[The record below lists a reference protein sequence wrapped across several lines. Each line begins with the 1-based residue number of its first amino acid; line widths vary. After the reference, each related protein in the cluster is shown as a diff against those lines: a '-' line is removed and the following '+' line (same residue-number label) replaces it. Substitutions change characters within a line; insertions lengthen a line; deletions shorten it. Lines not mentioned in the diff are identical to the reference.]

1 MTTKTESL
9 AAQLTKEIAA
19 SIPAITAEELFAREV
34 AKDHATA
41 ALRAFIGPAQMDVVE
56 VHNRTE
62 ALDALILGKLGE
74 TYTAEINYNAAA
86 AALLGELA
94 KTGISAEDYAT
105 LTVRWFAAFD
115 GK

>member
-1 MTTKTESL
+1 MNTKTEAL
-9 AAQLTKEIAA
+9 AEKLTEEIAA
-19 SIPAITAEELFAREV
+19 RIPEITAAESVAREA
-34 AKDHATA
+34 AKDRATS
-41 ALRAFIGPAQMDVVE
+41 ALWTFMGAAQMDVVE

-74 TYTAEINYNAAA
+74 TYAAEINYNAAA

-94 KTGISAEDYAT
+94 KAGISADDYAT
-105 LTVRWFAAFD
+105 LTGRWFAAFE